1 MRLFLI
7 VFVLVLPAFL
17 LAQSEDC
24 HCLKPEIE
32 IGLGPQLSSG
42 AITEIEIP
50 DSPELSTEPGGLGY
64 SFHVSI
70 RSHPAKFQ
78 VGLDVLQD
86 LTNLNV
92 YYPVYFPSDYP
103 DHIGDSKWTTKYKAF
118 RFGVGT
124 HLRINFNTAFT
135 VLGIAYMN
143 PVSEEVTDE
152 ITSWNGEYFKHENVS
167 YDGKSG
173 VTLRALFGTRFGN
186 GKWRRLSWN
195 VGVSYDTGL
204 NSFKDE
210 TFQRS
215 WSFHNLSYMANL
227 NFQLNK
233 LE

>member
-124 HLRINFNTAFT
+124 HC
-135 VLGIAYMN
+135 
-143 PVSEEVTDE
+143 
-152 ITSWNGEYFKHENVS
+152 
-167 YDGKSG
+167 
-173 VTLRALFGTRFGN
+173 
-186 GKWRRLSWN
+186 
-195 VGVSYDTGL
+195 GL
-204 NSFKDE
+204 ISILPSQYWE
-210 TFQRS
+210 
-215 WSFHNLSYMANL
+215 LPI
-227 NFQLNK
+227 
-233 LE
+233 